1 MKFLIGTEHF
11 FYWTLYSFFAEREM
25 ERRKYESRNE
35 LEMRREDRRRR
46 GKKRSAT
53 PEELSNKK
61 SRNQHSP
68 NTKYEEEVVT
78 LLSES
83 DVEDRKSDS
92 PNSEPEEGNN
102 IKIAL

>member
-1 MKFLIGTEHF
+1 MHTRTEVMLCGGILF
-11 FYWTLYSFFAEREM
+11 TEREM

-53 PEELSNKK
+53 PEEASNKK
-61 SRNQHSP
+61 SRTQHSP
-68 NTKYEEEVVT
+68 NTNYEEEVVT

-83 DVEDRKSDS
+83 EAEDRKSES
-92 PNSEPEEGNN
+92 PISEHEEGT
-102 IKIAL
+102 

>member
-1 MKFLIGTEHF
+1 MQ
-11 FYWTLYSFFAEREM
+11 YSLFAEREM

-53 PEELSNKK
+53 PEETTNKK
-61 SRNQHSP
+61 SRSQQSP
-68 NTKYEEEVVT
+68 NAKYEEVVT

-83 DVEDRKSDS
+83 DADDRKTDS
-92 PNSEPEEGNN
+92 PNSEPEEGTNF
-102 IKIAL
+102 KVT

>member
-1 MKFLIGTEHF
+1 
-11 FYWTLYSFFAEREM
+11 M

-53 PEELSNKK
+53 PEETSNKK
-61 SRNQHSP
+61 SRNQQSP

-83 DVEDRKSDS
+83 DVEDRKSES
-92 PNSEPEEGNN
+92 ANSEPEEGTN
-102 IKIAL
+102 INVT

>member
-1 MKFLIGTEHF
+1 
-11 FYWTLYSFFAEREM
+11 M

-53 PEELSNKK
+53 PEDTSNKK
-61 SRNQHSP
+61 SRTQQSP
-68 NTKYEEEVVT
+68 NTKYEEVVT

-83 DVEDRKSDS
+83 DVEDRKSVS
-92 PNSEPEEGNN
+92 PNSEPEEGTN
-102 IKIAL
+102 ITLIIIMVFLLIIKAYTYHCIIFLFR